1 MKKINENATTK
12 RHRNYIIILL
22 VLIDFFTSHQF
33 NQSLKQATTKLIV
46 PVPKAAKPPIQA
58 AQITCIAGHG
68 ATQAPAMIVATYLLI
83 PRTTTIQAI
92 LAATPLL

>member
-1 MKKINENATTK
+1 M
-12 RHRNYIIILL
+12 
-22 VLIDFFTSHQF
+22 
-33 NQSLKQATTKLIV
+33 
-46 PVPKAAKPPIQA
+46 PKAAKPPIQA

-83 PRTTTIQAI
+83 PRTTIQAI